1 MKKTTILF
9 LLILFVKISFSQHL
23 KHKELLGR
31 PTNNSVTIQAFFDTI
46 MEVSI
51 KYGTAPDQY
60 SNQTPFATFNAL
72 EPAEVVINGLQE
84 NTKYFYRMSYRLP
97 GDSNIITRP
106 EFTFQ
111 TQRPAGGTFSFV
123 VQADPHMDE
132 QSDTALYRR
141 TLLNQLEDHPDFMI
155 DLGDFLMTDKL
166 KNSSNVIPHDTIPYR
181 CEILRNFYEIS
192 GHSVPLFIA
201 LGNHEGESGW
211 NRNNTPENI
220 AVWNTNERKKYFLN
234 PFPDNFY
241 SGDAS
246 NQDFVGQRENYYSW
260 KWGDALFIVI
270 DPYWYTNVK
279 PDSLNGWRW
288 TLGKPQYDWLKTTLE
303 NDNSKYK
310 FVFSHQIVGGD
321 PDGRGGVEY
330 ANLYEWGGNN
340 LDGTYG
346 FEINRPGW
354 YKPIKDLLTEHHVSI
369 FFHGHD
375 HFFGQQQK
383 DCLIYQETPQPSH
396 PNFMNANY
404 AADYGYTEGVII
416 PNSGHL
422 KITVGPDEAK
432 VEYERAYLPQNENG
446 TRHNKDI
453 SATYFVKNNNCYD
466 SLSANTHTIWNSDYK
481 DELIYPNPFSEKT
494 KIEFNLAKGERI
506 SLNIYNE
513 NGELVSK
520 IIENSPFEKG
530 TFQLFWDG
538 TNSNG
543 KTLSN
548 GVYFYSLI
556 GEKSINKKGKIILNK

>member
-1 MKKTTILF
+1 MKKIILF
-9 LLILFVKISFSQHL
+9 FFFIFFQKFSNCQHL
-23 KHKELLGR
+23 KHRELLGR
-31 PTNNSVTIQAFFDTI
+31 PSNNSVTVQAIFDTI

-51 KYGTAPDQY
+51 KYGTTPNQY
-60 SNQTPFATFNAL
+60 PNQTPFATFNAL
-72 EPAEVVINGLQE
+72 EPAEIIINGLQE
-84 NTKYFYRMSYRLP
+84 NTKYFYRMIYRVP
-97 GDSNIITRP
+97 GESNTITRP
-106 EFTFQ
+106 EFSFQ
-111 TQRPAGGTFSFV
+111 TQRSPGETFVFV

-141 TLLNQLEDHPDFMI
+141 SLLNELEDHPDFMI

-166 KNSSNVIPHDTIPYR
+166 KNSSNVIPHDTISYR
-181 CEILRNFYEIS
+181 CGILRNFYEIS

-220 AVWNTNERKKYFLN
+220 AVWNTNERKKYFMN
-234 PFPDNFY
+234 PSPDNFY
-241 SGDAS
+241 SGDTS

-279 PDSLNGWRW
+279 PDSLHGWRW
-288 TLGKPQYDWLKTTLE
+288 TLGKQQYDWLKTTLE
-303 NDNSKYK
+303 NDNSNYK

-340 LDGTYG
+340 LDGSYG
-346 FEINRPGW
+346 FETNRPGW
-354 YKPIKDLLTEHHVSI
+354 YKPIKDLLREHRVSI

-383 DCLIYQETPQPSH
+383 DCLVYQETPQPSH
-396 PNFMNANY
+396 PNFMNVNY
-404 AADYGYTEGVII
+404 AAGYGYTEGVII
-416 PNSGHL
+416 PNSGHI
-422 KITVGPDEAK
+422 KVTVGPDEAK

-446 TRHNKDI
+446 NRHNKDI
-453 SATYFVKNNNCYD
+453 SATYFVKNTTCYD
-466 SLSANTHTIWNSDYK
+466 SLSANTHTIWNSDYN

-494 KIEFNLAKGERI
+494 KIEFSLANSERI
-506 SLNIYNE
+506 SLNIFNE

-520 IIENSPFEKG
+520 IIENSLFEKG

-538 TNSNG
+538 TNSSG
-543 KTLSN
+543 KNISN
-548 GVYFYSLI
+548 GVYFYSLT
-556 GEKSINKKGKIILNK
+556 GEKDLNKKGKIILHK

>member
-1 MKKTTILF
+1 MKKIFFFF
-9 LLILFVKISFSQHL
+9 LLILFVKISYSQHL

-46 MEVSI
+46 MDVSI

-60 SNQTPFATFNAL
+60 TNQTPFATFNAL
-72 EPAEVVINGLQE
+72 EPAEIVINGLQE
-84 NTKYFYRMSYRLP
+84 NTKYFYRMTYKLP
-97 GDSNIITRP
+97 GSTNIITRP

-111 TQRPAGGTFSFV
+111 TQRPVGSIFSFV

-166 KNSSNVIPHDTIPYR
+166 KNSSNAIPHDTIPYR
-181 CEILRNFYEIS
+181 CKILRNFYEIS

-220 AVWNTNERKKYFLN
+220 AVWNTNERKKYFMN
-234 PFPDNFY
+234 PIPGNFF
-241 SGDAS
+241 SGDTS
-246 NQDFVGQRENYYSW
+246 NQEFVGQRENYYSW

-279 PDSLNGWRW
+279 PDSLHGWRW

-321 PDGRGGVEY
+321 PDGRGGVEF
-330 ANLYEWGGNN
+330 ADLYEWGGNN

-346 FEINRPGW
+346 FETNRPGW

-383 DCLIYQETPQPSH
+383 DCLVYQETPQPSH

-466 SLSANTHTIWNSDYK
+466 SLTANAHTIWNSDYK
-481 DELIYPNPFSEKT
+481 DELIYPNPFSDKT
-494 KIEFNLAKGERI
+494 KIEFTLANSERI
-506 SLNIYNE
+506 SLYIYNE
-513 NGELVSK
+513 NGELISK
-520 IIENSPFEKG
+520 LIDNSNFDKG

-538 TNSNG
+538 TNTNG
-543 KTLSN
+543 KTISN

-556 GEKSINKKGKIILNK
+556 GEKSTNKKGKIILTK